1 MHFKNSGLHSS
12 DFRAYFI
19 NFTENVLYWHTSFA
33 LFLTQRPNQIIKMSS
48 NDHEASTSL
57 PSSKLGT
64 QEHWDD
70 VYIREVK
77 NFDEIGDEGEIWFGE
92 DAVERMVDFLEREAE
107 DENLAK
113 DIHVLDLGTGNG
125 HLLFALLELD
135 QPLAKPEHMLG
146 IDYSAPS
153 IDLCKRIA
161 IARGQ
166 DAQKIRF
173 EQIDFLQNV
182 ESLKQERWNLVCDKG
197 TLDAIALSS
206 ASKDKATPISQYV
219 QSLEKIT
226 TTKDLFL
233 ITSCNFTEQ
242 ELIKIFKESFNVY
255 HVIPVPSFSFGGQ
268 KGSTTVTIAFQRK

>member
-1 MHFKNSGLHSS
+1 
-12 DFRAYFI
+12 
-19 NFTENVLYWHTSFA
+19 
-33 LFLTQRPNQIIKMSS
+33 MSS
-48 NDHEASTSL
+48 NGHEEASTSL

-70 VYIREVK
+70 VYTREVK

-107 DENLAK
+107 DGNLPQ

-135 QPLAKPEHMLG
+135 EPIARPEDMLG

-153 IDLCKRIA
+153 VDLCKRIA
-161 IARGQ
+161 IARGE
-166 DAQKIRF
+166 DAKKVRF

-182 ESLKQERWNLVCDKG
+182 QKLKNERWNLVCDKG

-206 ASKDKATPISQYV
+206 ASEDKATPISQYV
-219 QSLEKIT
+219 HSVESIT
-226 TTKDLFL
+226 TKDDLFL

-242 ELIKIFKESFNVY
+242 ELIRIFKEIFEVY
-255 HVIPVPSFSFGGQ
+255 HIIPVPSFSFGGQ

>member
-19 NFTENVLYWHTSFA
+19 KFTENVLYWHTSFA

-166 DAQKIRF
+166 DAQNIRF

-182 ESLKQERWNLVCDKG
+182 DSLQQERWDLVCDKG
-197 TLDAIALSS
+197 IRFLRVVRHGRG
-206 ASKDKATPISQYV
+206 PNP
-219 QSLEKIT
+219 
-226 TTKDLFL
+226 TKNSPHSRQDRQDGVE
-233 ITSCNFTEQ
+233 T
-242 ELIKIFKESFNVY
+242 
-255 HVIPVPSFSFGGQ
+255 
-268 KGSTTVTIAFQRK
+268 